1 MLNLS
6 STKVRFILFFRYK
19 NDKELDLSYTR
30 SGDMVTNELFFT
42 IQPNDNNA
50 KYSCHSFNNV
60 NKDNPYK
67 QSFTLSVQCKYRIY
81 LRYTNPLNF
90 FWGGGR
96 EGVEATRDIKL
107 KFCIF
112 PYPLRNKSPSL
123 QLCPSKIK
131 KILFDLLYKI

>member
-50 KYSCHSFNNV
+50 TYSRHSFNNV

-67 QSFTLSVQCKYRIY
+67 QSFTLSQCKYRIY

-90 FWGGGR
+90 FCWGR
-96 EGVEATRDIKL
+96 EVVEATRDIKL

-131 KILFDLLYKI
+131 KKFV